1 MLMAGCGLF
10 PKVQEETA
18 GWSAQKLYN
27 DAKENLNDGNYERAI
42 KMFETLEARYP
53 FGRFAQQAQ
62 LEVAYAYYKDNEPIS
77 AIAASDRFIKLHP
90 NHPNVDY
97 AYYLKGLANFN
108 EDLGLL
114 GQLVDQDLS
123 ERDPKAAREAFQS
136 LKELVTRFP
145 DSKYTPDATARMKY
159 LVNALANNEV
169 HVAKYYLKRQA
180 YVAAVNRAKEV
191 VKTYPE
197 APATE
202 EALAVMV
209 VAYDKLKLPDLR
221 DDAQRVLKLNF
232 PNSQYAQGVS
242 LRAQAWYKFWSG
254 VGSDS
259 RAQRKHAPTFRRYRW
274 ANNTRT
280 RSRSSCVSTPGAGAL
295 AVTPTLMR

>member
-1 MLMAGCGLF
+1 MLSILTLSTTLLLAGCGLF
-10 PKVQEETA
+10 PAVKDETA
-18 GWSAQKLYN
+18 GWSAQKLYS

-53 FGRFAQQAQ
+53 FGRYAQQAQ

-77 AIAASDRFIKLHP
+77 AIAACDRFIKLHP

-114 GQLVDQDLS
+114 GKLVDQDLS
-123 ERDPKAAREAFQS
+123 ERDPKAAREAFQA

-159 LVNALANNEV
+159 LVNALAYNEV
-169 HVAKYYLKRQA
+169 HVAKYYLKRKA
-180 YVAAVNRAKEV
+180 YVAAANRAKEV
-191 VKTYPE
+191 VRIYPE

-202 EALAVMV
+202 EALAVMAI
-209 VAYDKLKLPDLR
+209 AYDQLKLPDLR
-221 DDAQRVLKLNF
+221 DDARRVLKLNF
-232 PNSQYAQGVS
+232 PNSKYAQGVS
-242 LRAQAWYKFWSG
+242 LREKSWYKFW
-254 VGSDS
+254 
-259 RAQRKHAPTFRRYRW
+259 
-274 ANNTRT
+274 
-280 RSRSSCVSTPGAGAL
+280 
-295 AVTPTLMR
+295 